1 MKHQYFG
8 DKTDYIKHGLLR
20 GLCRA
25 NIPLGIHWTLTPD
38 DKSSDGSRTTYL
50 KNPDQWR
57 HYDPVLFDVIQKSLH
72 NNDRSLLILQKH
84 ALLTGANEC
93 FDEWTADKGYR
104 QKSLTSFTKKLPK
117 KSLIF
122 LDPDNGLETKSM
134 KHGSDAC
141 SKYVYFDEV
150 EQLWQQGFSLLLYQ
164 HFPRVSRE
172 KYLNER
178 FTQLEKY
185 TPKANQFALITS
197 HVAFIVLIQP
207 EQMKIKRILT
217 EVSSRWTP
225 HIMLFPKTSTRLKS
239 NIQTPYY

>member
-57 HYDPVLFDVIQKSLH
+57 HYDPPLFDVIQKSLQ
-72 NNDRSLLILQKH
+72 NNHRNLLILQKH

-93 FDEWTADKGYR
+93 FDEWTANKESR
-104 QKSLTSFTKKLPK
+104 QKSLTSFTKTLPK
-117 KSLIF
+117 NSLIF

-134 KHGSDAC
+134 KPGSEAC

-150 EQLWQQGFSLLLYQ
+150 AQLWKQGFSLILYQ

-197 HVAFIVLIQP
+197 HVAFIVLAQP
-207 EQMKIKRILT
+207 NKKKIDSTIKNLVTHWHPHVTIHSP
-217 EVSSRWTP
+217 VS
-225 HIMLFPKTSTRLKS
+225 
-239 NIQTPYY
+239 